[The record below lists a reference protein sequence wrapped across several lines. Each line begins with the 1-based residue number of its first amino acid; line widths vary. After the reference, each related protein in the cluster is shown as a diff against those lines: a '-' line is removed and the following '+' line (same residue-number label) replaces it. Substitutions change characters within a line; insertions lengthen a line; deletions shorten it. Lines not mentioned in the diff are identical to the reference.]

1 MIPKKLTV
9 LETNSFFMV
18 TFLLSLV
25 SLLPLMIPVMYLD
38 GHPVYMIGYEDPGPV
53 HVYIDVLDR
62 YHLAYLPLFMTSIAL
77 LLLSVI
83 GLRFP
88 QMIALDYVFLFLIAY
103 TASTIPVMRILSIP
117 ITNTITDAVSGIL
130 IVLTIKK
137 IEYTWLYYMLR
148 YPVLFIIGVFL
159 SVLVG
164 VYISLSRERGL

>member
-1 MIPKKLTV
+1 MIPKKLTI
-9 LETNSFFMV
+9 LESNSFFMI
-18 TFLLSLV
+18 TFLLSLI

-38 GHPVYMIGYEDPGPV
+38 GHPVYMIGYEDPGSV
-53 HVYIDVLDR
+53 HVYIDILDR
-62 YHLAYLPLFMTSIAL
+62 YHIAYLPLFMSSIGL

-88 QMIALDYVFLFLIAY
+88 QMIALDYMFLFLIAY

-130 IVLTIKK
+130 IVLTIKN

-148 YPVLFIIGVFL
+148 YPVLFIVGVFL

-164 VYISLSRERGL
+164 VYISLSREQGV